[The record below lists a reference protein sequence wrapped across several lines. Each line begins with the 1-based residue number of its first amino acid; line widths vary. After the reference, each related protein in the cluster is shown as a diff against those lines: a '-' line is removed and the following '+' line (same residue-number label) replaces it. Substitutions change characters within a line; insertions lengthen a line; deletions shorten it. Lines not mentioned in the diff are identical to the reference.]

1 MAWRSNAASIPLA
14 SSSRGVS
21 HRGKMPFPR
30 ALALLALVSI
40 AACSK
45 GSSSPAVTDAGGAA
59 PGPNAAPAPSSS
71 SSPSAS
77 APAASTVAPQL
88 ASADGSFVDA
98 RHGFGW
104 GDRCFAHYQAG
115 DLASARAAC
124 DRGLALP
131 DLDPGARPALLYNEG
146 LIAAKAGDVATA
158 RSDYTQSLVARPAGE
173 AGRPVVE
180 KALVALGGTPPAP
193 APVRSPLECSAKG
206 AGGTFELF
214 LDWTQNVATGW
225 LRTTHTSGA
234 IATQA
239 VDAELYKG
247 LVLVNPAG
255 APDPKSRIATEQTMP
270 TKSLQVGD
278 DKQPWLSCQASA
290 SPACTP
296 GWIDACGGC
305 YKPCETDA
313 ECNGKGRCQPV
324 VCTHT
329 PYGNGC
335 VTE

>member
-1 MAWRSNAASIPLA
+1 
-14 SSSRGVS
+14 
-21 HRGKMPFPR
+21 MPSPR
-30 ALALLALVSI
+30 ALALFALVSI
-40 AACSK
+40 VSCSK
-45 GSSSPAVTDAGGAA
+45 GSSSSPAATDAGGVA
-59 PGPNAAPAPSSS
+59 PGSSAAPAPSSS
-71 SSPSAS
+71 AAA
-77 APAASTVAPQL
+77 APAAVASTVVPQL
-88 ASADGSFVDA
+88 APADASFVDA

-104 GDRCFAHYQAG
+104 GDRCLAHYQAG

-124 DRGLALP
+124 DRGLALA
-131 DLDPGARPALLYNEG
+131 DVDPGERPALLYNEV
-146 LIAAKAGDVATA
+146 LIAAKSGDVATA
-158 RSDYTQSLVARPAGE
+158 RSDYTQSLAARPAGE

-193 APVRSPLECSAKG
+193 APIRSPLECGAKG

-214 LDWTQNVATGW
+214 LDWTQNLATGW
-225 LRTTHTSGA
+225 LRTTHASGA
-234 IATQA
+234 IVTQA

-255 APDPKSRIATEQTMP
+255 APDPKSRVATEQTLP

-278 DKQPWLSCQASA
+278 DKQPWLPCQTSA

-313 ECNGKGRCQPV
+313 ECNAKGRCQPV

-329 PYGNGC
+329 AYGNGC
-335 VTE
+335 ITE